1 MTWPTTPGTSGR
13 LSGPASSSSGS
24 ARPRPVRG
32 GVGGAIALQHNA
44 LSYQDSKQVGVRSYM
59 DKTSVVDPFGFD
71 ADPDLVFQIDAD
83 PDPDPGSKHYI
94 DWGCIR
100 LQLYTLHRPGVYMS
114 PALYTT

>member
-1 MTWPTTPGTSGR
+1 
-13 LSGPASSSSGS
+13 
-24 ARPRPVRG
+24 
-32 GVGGAIALQHNA
+32 
-44 LSYQDSKQVGVRSYM
+44 M